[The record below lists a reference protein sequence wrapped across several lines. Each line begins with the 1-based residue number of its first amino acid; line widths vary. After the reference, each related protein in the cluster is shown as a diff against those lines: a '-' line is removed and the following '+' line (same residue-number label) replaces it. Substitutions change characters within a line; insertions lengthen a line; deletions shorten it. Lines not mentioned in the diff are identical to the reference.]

1 MRAIYEIRVG
11 MEGPARA
18 RHAVTGELPG
28 LVAPDTLDELELMVS
43 ELVTNAMLYGETEE
57 SDTITLRLR
66 VNHLVRCEVV
76 DHGLGFTV
84 PDDLEATRGR
94 GLELVDRLAERW
106 GVWHSTE
113 GTHVW
118 FESTTG

>member
-1 MRAIYEIRVG
+1 
-11 MEGPARA
+11 
-18 RHAVTGELPG
+18 
-28 LVAPDTLDELELMVS
+28 MVS

-57 SDTITLRLR
+57 SDTITFCLR

-84 PDDLEATRGR
+84 PDDLEATRGG

-118 FESTTG
+118 FGSTTG